1 MARRAHLRGLHLDDQ
16 FHSGDVQ
23 AAGSNICGHQD
34 VKLGFPECL
43 EGCLHRWSFVC

>member
-1 MARRAHLRGLHLDDQ
+1 MARRAHLWGLHLDDQ

-34 VKLGFPECL
+34 VELGFPERL